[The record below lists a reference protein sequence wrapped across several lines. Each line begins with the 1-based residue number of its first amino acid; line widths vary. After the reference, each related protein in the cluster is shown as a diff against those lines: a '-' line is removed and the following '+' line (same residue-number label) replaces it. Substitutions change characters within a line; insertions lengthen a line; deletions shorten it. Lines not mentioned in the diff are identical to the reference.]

1 MLSNTSNIIVKYT
14 LISIT
19 IIIQPDEMTD
29 FKPKTPFD
37 RFMANKG
44 ISQEKKEILL
54 SVYRNLDPF
63 ELKNEIEE
71 TVINIFKLR

>member
-1 MLSNTSNIIVKYT
+1 MLSNISNIIVKYT

-37 RFMANKG
+37 RLMANKG

-54 SVYRNLDPF
+54 SVYRNLDPV
-63 ELKNEIEE
+63 ELKNDIEE
-71 TVINIFKLR
+71 TVIKIFKLR

>member
-1 MLSNTSNIIVKYT
+1 
-14 LISIT
+14 
-19 IIIQPDEMTD
+19 
-29 FKPKTPFD
+29 
-37 RFMANKG
+37 MANKG